1 MVQNNRVRIPFDQ
14 IKEMGE
20 IIVSSET
27 AKNTFEAVN
36 TEFEHEGSFHLSSRK
51 TKNKIAYKIMR
62 QAGRSIHENVWL

>member
-27 AKNTFEAVN
+27 AKNTFETVN
-36 TEFEHEGSFHLSSRK
+36 TEFEHEGSFQLSSWK
-51 TKNKIAYKIMR
+51 TKIKLRIK
-62 QAGRSIHENVWL
+62 L